1 MSENSLTL
9 VNNEIENSGIYF
21 SLNAED
27 EESKKILFRAM
38 QAADKAVGDCI
49 NNTINLKDVYIS
61 KTDIVD
67 KETGEVSQAHYI
79 VLIDADG
86 TSYGCVSKGIFNSLR
101 HLMAVYG
108 APTWNEPLKV
118 VIKQRTINDGHKL
131 TYLDLA

>member
-49 NNTINLKDVYIS
+49 NQTIDLKDVYIS

-67 KETGEVSQAHYI
+67 KETGEVGQGYYI
-79 VLIDADG
+79 VLISADG
-86 TSYGCVSKGIFNSLR
+86 TSYGCVSKGIYNSLK

-108 APTWNEPLKV
+108 APTWNVPLKV
-118 VIKQRTINDGHKL
+118 VIKQRTIKDGHKL